1 MPDVEVER
9 LIAAIPL
16 ARRALTEITS
26 ESSIGESSGYSV
38 ESDGVVSLFFDT
50 RLSGYP
56 GWRWCVTVALAAP
69 ELEPTVLEAE
79 LIPGDGALTATEW
92 VPWSERLAEYEQSI
106 ADAAAGAS
114 VTDDADAEET
124 DDDFDDTDF
133 DTDDSDGDI
142 DGIDIDSAFDD
153 VADLAFDQ
161 ESLPPTG

>member
-1 MPDVEVER
+1 MPDVEAER
-9 LIAAIPL
+9 LIAATPL
-16 ARRALTEITS
+16 ARRALIEITS
-26 ESSIGESSGYSV
+26 ESSIGESAGYSV
-38 ESDGVVSLFFDT
+38 ESEGVVSLFFDT
-50 RLSGYP
+50 LLSGYP

-79 LIPGDGALTATEW
+79 LIPGEGALTATEW

-106 ADAAAGAS
+106 ADAAA
-114 VTDDADAEET
+114 DAVET

-153 VADLAFDQ
+153 VADRAFDQ
-161 ESLPPTG
+161 ESLPPNS